1 MVSQVA
7 EQMITKIR
15 EREQEAITALDNTR
29 TLRMEKLNAVM
40 TQIQSLVKQLNQ
52 AVHYANNLVKR
63 SSSSDIMQSKGNLE
77 KRFEDLNNNTS
88 SIVAHRVS
96 SFVKFVPTAE
106 PGRIFSLGFFSTKET
121 DLNRSTVEGLAQD
134 FQTGVESE
142 LAICPQLISEAG
154 EAQGKFHVKVLVEPA
169 EQVTNLMTCK
179 KEDGSFQTK
188 FTPQVPGTYN
198 IQVIINGDNLY
209 EIPFTV
215 HVKERQLKV
224 VGELDLKGETLQN
237 PDGIAVNSKG
247 LIAVTDWNGH
257 CILIFNKEGE
267 YLRKFGCNGENIGKL
282 NRPSGLT
289 YLDDDHILV
298 AD

>member
-142 LAICPQLISEAG
+142 LVICPQLISEAG
-154 EAQGKFHVKVLVEPA
+154 EAQGK
-169 EQVTNLMTCK
+169 
-179 KEDGSFQTK
+179 
-188 FTPQVPGTYN
+188 
-198 IQVIINGDNLY
+198 
-209 EIPFTV
+209 
-215 HVKERQLKV
+215 
-224 VGELDLKGETLQN
+224 
-237 PDGIAVNSKG
+237 
-247 LIAVTDWNGH
+247 
-257 CILIFNKEGE
+257 
-267 YLRKFGCNGENIGKL
+267 
-282 NRPSGLT
+282 
-289 YLDDDHILV
+289 
-298 AD
+298 